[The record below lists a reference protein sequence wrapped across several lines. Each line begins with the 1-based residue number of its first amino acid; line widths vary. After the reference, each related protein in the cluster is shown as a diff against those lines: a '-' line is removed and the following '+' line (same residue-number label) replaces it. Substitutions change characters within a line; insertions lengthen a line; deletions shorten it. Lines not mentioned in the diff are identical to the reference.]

1 MCAFK
6 KGMEFS
12 MRKSKGKNI
21 DIDSGLV
28 KLDFSD
34 IPDVLKEPSLWRMVS
49 SYIRRN
55 TTDQAGILVDNEM
68 KLQIFLREDGSF
80 KIQRLD
86 EHQKENDE
94 KMSIS
99 VGKGFSGIHIRTD
112 FIPSREGKQ
121 LGGIYCGYHPLG
133 IQGWHVMSLN
143 GADKNGNPIE
153 FKIPK
158 EKIKNTDTICAIFGD
173 AFKQCLDP
181 DEETKKARANH
192 ETINAYLDI
201 IGLYQD
207 ASIFMNR
214 AVAREKSIA
223 REEEERENRRIAI
236 EEHFLQIPEDELA
249 MTFSSKEL
257 QKIKKAAE
265 EALKMQARLEL
276 EAILS
281 ERRKN
286 LDELAISQKTDWMN
300 GRFFNGE

>member
-1 MCAFK
+1 
-6 KGMEFS
+6 

-34 IPDVLKEPSLWRMVS
+34 IPDVFKEPSLWRMIS

-55 TTDQAGILVDNEM
+55 TTDQAGILVDNEG

-86 EHQKENDE
+86 EHKKENDE

-99 VGKGFSGIHIRTD
+99 VEKGFSGIHIRTD
-112 FIPSREGKQ
+112 LIPSREGKQ
-121 LGGIYCGYHPLG
+121 LGGIYCGYRPLG

-173 AFKQCLDP
+173 AFEQCLDQ
-181 DEETKKARANH
+181 DEETKEAKANI
-192 ETINAYLDI
+192 ETIDAYLGI
-201 IGLYQD
+201 IGLYKD
-207 ASIFMNR
+207 ASNFMRR

-223 REEEERENRRIAI
+223 REKEERENRRITI
-236 EEHFLQIPEDELA
+236 EENFLQIPEDELA
-249 MTFSSKEL
+249 RTFSSKEL
-257 QKIKKAAE
+257 KKIKKAAE
-265 EALKMQARLEL
+265 EALKMQAKQELGELLSTRKEILE
-276 EAILS
+276 
-281 ERRKN
+281 KTVKGQN
-286 LDELAISQKTDWMN
+286 TDWMN
-300 GRFFNGE
+300 GRFLDVE